1 MKEQLLKEQN
11 PFQHQIVVRLG
22 ENPLS
27 AGMRIEVRIGV
38 GVGIEIGTEEHT
50 VQCTGWE
57 HTAQRIGW
65 EHTVQC
71 TGWEHTAG
79 GLGSR

>member
-27 AGMRIEVRIGV
+27 AGMSIEVRIGV
-38 GVGIEIGTEEHT
+38 GVGIEIGTEEH
-50 VQCTGWE
+50 CTGWE
-57 HTAQRIGW
+57 HTVQR
-65 EHTVQC
+65 
-71 TGWEHTAG
+71 TG
-79 GLGSR
+79 